1 MVTIAQCHT
10 QLFTDEV
17 NLQIDLQN
25 VHFMKNR
32 IVFFIYKYALL
43 LTKYTF
49 STVSLPLSLWF
60 SVLILN

>member
-25 VHFMKNR
+25 VHFMKNI
-32 IVFFIYKYALL
+32 IVFFLNKYALL
-43 LTKYTF
+43 FTKYTF
-49 STVSLPLSLWF
+49 STVSLLLSLWL